1 MKIRNLARFLV
12 LVLMVVSGSI
22 PVLAKESSPCGS
34 VDPITPGDRMA
45 DVVSDVPAAHID
57 ITEVETSL
65 SGETLTV
72 VFHLRDLPE
81 TLTFSRT
88 EFGKGTKEYEWE
100 VAIDADNDRSTGPG
114 GFDYLLTAYHIALLS
129 H

>member
-22 PVLAKESSPCGS
+22 PVLAQESSPCGS

-57 ITEVETSL
+57 ITGVNSSL

-72 VFHLRDLPE
+72 VFHLRDLPGDLDVQSNGVWE
-81 TLTFSRT
+81 
-88 EFGKGTKEYEWE
+88 GHKG
-100 VAIDADNDRSTGPG
+100 V
-114 GFDYLLTAYHIALLS
+114 
-129 H
+129 